1 MEEFKPIEFQQAR
14 DFSRKMNTTFEFI
27 RQNFKSLGKAI
38 LYIAGPPVLTA
49 SLLIGFFFSEF
60 ITLSEGLQSSG
71 DAEQLGNYFLSVS
84 FWLQVSLLFV
94 LVFISYVISIATINN
109 YIILYH
115 EKKTN
120 KIEVAEVWSR
130 VQNTFWTYLGT
141 TFLFF
146 IALLLAYIALLIPVF
161 ILGAISPFLIFFG
174 FMFFA
179 VAFVFLL
186 ISSYLTYFV
195 QLYERKNFFDALVRS
210 YKLINNG
217 KWWSTFGL
225 LFILQLIMGIS
236 SYIFMI
242 PYYFVMFTYGLHSV
256 SGESPLQIP
265 DSLYIVAFVCFTLY
279 YMAQMLLS
287 ALPNVGIAFQYFNL
301 VELKEARGLM
311 SQIETIGQN
320 DSGPRPE
327 EHF

>member
-1 MEEFKPIEFQQAR
+1 MEEFKPIELQEAR
-14 DFSRKMNTTFEFI
+14 DFSRKMNVTFEFI
-27 RQNFKSLGKAI
+27 RQNFKPLGKAI
-38 LYIAGPPVLTA
+38 VYIAGPPVLTA

-60 ITLSEGLQSSG
+60 ITLSESIQSSG
-71 DAEQLGNYFLSVS
+71 NAEQLGDYFLSVS
-84 FWLQVSLLFV
+84 FWLQIALMFV

-120 KIEVAEVWSR
+120 KIEVSEVWSR

-141 TFLFF
+141 TLLFF
-146 IALLLAYIALLIPVF
+146 LALLLAYIVLLIPIFV
-161 ILGAISPFLIFFG
+161 LAGISPFLIFFG
-174 FMFFA
+174 FVFF
-179 VAFVFLL
+179 VGGLIFLF
-186 ISSYLTYFV
+186 ISSSLTYFV
-195 QLYERKNFFDALVRS
+195 QLYERKNFFDALTRS
-210 YKLINNG
+210 YKLVNNG

-242 PYYFVMFTYGLHSV
+242 PYYIVMFSYSLHSI
-256 SGESPLQIP
+256 SGESPMQIP
-265 DSLYIVAFVCFTLY
+265 DSLYIIAFVCFTLY

-311 SQIETIGQN
+311 NQIETIGQN